1 MIGEWR
7 IRARALS
14 RVYVLALV
22 GLLALCALFVASGT
36 AQIQACATQDIL
48 SGSDFEIDGIV
59 EPPAGSK
66 KNTLPTGGANLKLDG
81 SGSCVDWDS
90 VADEKQPDGT
100 TGSNDNSFGQGTAEN
115 DPVPTIVSDSIPPNK
130 SDLLNFGV
138 FEEHAATKTF
148 VALYWARI
156 NSPSGTTN
164 MDFELNQNSCDFS
177 EPQDTTAP
185 GNICSS
191 NHVTPARISSDKLV
205 IFNLSSGGTVVDI
218 LLRTWNG
225 SAWVDE
231 VQLNSTGDAI
241 GSINYDA
248 LPNALDNDGL
258 GVLSALTFGEV
269 IVDFQALLDS
279 DETCGSFGSV
289 YLKSRSSDSFNA
301 ELKDFIAPKPVT
313 LTNCAAIST
322 QASGPVTVGQEITD
336 TATLA
341 NVSSGAGGTITFT
354 LYAPGDT
361 NCSVALTSS
370 VKNVSGPGD
379 YTSSAYTT
387 TQVGTYKW
395 IASYSGDAGNSPIA
409 GSCGDAGESSTVNQA
424 SPTVNTTPSAGG
436 TIGVTL
442 TDSATLASGYSPT
455 GTILFKLF
463 PPSDASCTGSPAYTA
478 TVNVATGNGTYST
491 TSAASTTGSNVTNA
505 TGTWHWTADY
515 SGDANNKTASSGCAA
530 EPVTVS
536 PASPGIST
544 TPSAGGNI
552 GVTLTDSATL
562 SSGVS
567 PTGTILFKLFPPSDA
582 NCTGSPAY
590 TATVDV
596 NGNGSYSTTSATST
610 TGSNVTNA
618 AGVWHWTAD
627 YSGDGNNN
635 AASSG
640 CAAEPV
646 TVTVIPS
653 TIATA
658 QPVYPNDTATVTGT
672 TGDVTF
678 ELFGPFADAASTTCT
693 GTPAFSQTVSQ
704 TGGQAKT
711 TNYPGGVGT
720 PYSVVDGAASEG
732 WYGWRVTAAADATHE
747 GRRSDCNEKVNI
759 VITDY
764 AGTGVKF
771 P

>member
-7 IRARALS
+7 IRARGLS

-22 GLLALCALFVASGT
+22 GLLGLCALFVASGT
-36 AQIQACATQDIL
+36 TAIQACATQDTL
-48 SGSDFEIDGIV
+48 SGSDFEIDEIV

-81 SGSCVDWDS
+81 GGSCVDWDS

-148 VALYWARI
+148 VALYWARV

-191 NHVTPARISSDKLV
+191 NHVTPERLDGDKLV

-241 GSINYDA
+241 GSINYNA

-301 ELKDFIAPKPVT
+301 ELKDFIAPKAVT
-313 LTNCAAIST
+313 LTNCTAIST
-322 QASGPVTVGQEITD
+322 SATTSTPVGNSISD
-336 TATLA
+336 TATLTNA
-341 NVSSGAGGTITFT
+341 NSPTGGATFNLYSDASCSTLVATIAGSTWSGSDGT
-354 LYAPGDT
+354 
-361 NCSVALTSS
+361 
-370 VKNVSGPGD
+370 
-379 YTSSAYTT
+379 YTSTATYANPA
-387 TQVGTYKW
+387 VGTYYW
-395 IASYSGDAGNSPIA
+395 IASYAGDTNNSSA
-409 GSCGDAGESSTVNQA
+409 TGTCGDTGETSEVTKRDPSLG
-424 SPTVNTTPSAGG
+424 TTPNPSSG
-436 TIGVTL
+436 TVGVTTL
-442 TDSATLASGYSPT
+442 NDSATLTGASSPT
-455 GTILFKLF
+455 GSIVFSLWDPDQT
-463 PPSDASCTGSPAYTA
+463 CGTGTPVFTVTVPLTGTTA
-478 TVNVATGNGTYST
+478 TT
-491 TSAASTTGSNVTNA
+491 TTGPTANKA
-505 TGTWHWTADY
+505 GTWRWTASY
-515 SGDANNKTASSGCAA
+515 AGDANNS
-530 EPVTVS
+530 
-536 PASPGIST
+536 
-544 TPSAGGNI
+544 
-552 GVTLTDSATL
+552 
-562 SSGVS
+562 
-567 PTGTILFKLFPPSDA
+567 
-582 NCTGSPAY
+582 
-590 TATVDV
+590 
-596 NGNGSYSTTSATST
+596 
-610 TGSNVTNA
+610 
-618 AGVWHWTAD
+618 
-627 YSGDGNNN
+627 

-640 CAAEPV
+640 CEAELVTIAKKSPALSTTPNPSNGTVGVTTLNDSATLTGASSPTGSIVFSLWDPDQTCGTGTPV
-646 TVTVIPS
+646 FTVTVPLTGTTATTTTGPTANKAGTWRWTASYAGDANNSAASSGCEAELVTIGKAPS
-653 TIATA
+653 TISTG
-658 QPVYPNDTATVTGT
+658 QSYLPNDTATIGGGGGGTVDFKLYGPFTDAQLPTAECTGSPVVTVTGAT
-672 TGDVTF
+672 ATNGS
-678 ELFGPFADAASTTCT
+678 ASTNN
-693 GTPAFSQTVSQ
+693 
-704 TGGQAKT
+704 T
-711 TNYPGGVGT
+711 TQ
-720 PYSVVDGAASEG
+720 SISASG
-732 WYGWRVTAAADATHE
+732 WYLWLVVYSGDATHDGATSVCGDE
-747 GRRSDCNEKVNI
+747 RFKLTVDNNAI
-759 VITDY
+759 
-764 AGTGVKF
+764 

>member
-1 MIGEWR
+1 MVKEWR
-7 IRARALS
+7 TRGLS

-22 GLLALCALFVASGT
+22 GLLGLCALFVASGT
-36 AQIQACATQDIL
+36 AVIQSCATQDVL
-48 SGSDFEIDGIV
+48 SGSDFEIDKIV

-66 KNTLPTGGANLKLDG
+66 KNTLPTGGANLKLNG
-81 SGSCVDWDS
+81 SGSCVDWGS
-90 VADEKQPDGT
+90 VSDTKQPDGT
-100 TGSNDNSFGQGTAEN
+100 TGSNDNSFGQGTSEN
-115 DPVPTIVSDSIPPNK
+115 DAVPTVVSDSIPPNK

-177 EPQDTTAP
+177 AAQDTTPP
-185 GNICSS
+185 GNICSA
-191 NHVTPARISSDKLV
+191 NHVTPTRLSGDKLV
-205 IFNLSSGGTVVDI
+205 IFNLSSGGTSVDI

-225 SAWVDE
+225 SSWADE
-231 VQLNSTGDAI
+231 TQLNTTGKAI

-248 LPNALDNDGL
+248 LSNASDNDGL
-258 GVLSALTFGEV
+258 GVLSPLTFGEV
-269 IVDFQALLDS
+269 IVDFQALLGS
-279 DETCGSFGSV
+279 NQTCGSFGSV
-289 YLKSRSSDSFNA
+289 YLKSRSSDSFSA
-301 ELKDFIAPKPVT
+301 EMKDFIAPKPVT
-313 LTNCAAIST
+313 LTNCAEIST
-322 QASGPVTVGQEITD
+322 QASGPVTVGQTITD

-341 NVSSGAGGTITFT
+341 NVSAGAGGTMTFN
-354 LYAPGDT
+354 LYAPGDA
-361 NCSVALTSS
+361 NCSTSIFSS
-370 VKNVSGPGD
+370 VKSVSGPGS
-379 YTSSAYTT
+379 YTSDAYST

-395 IASYSGDAGNSPIA
+395 IASYSGDASNSPIA
-409 GSCGDAGESSTVNQA
+409 GSCGDTGESSTVNKA
-424 SPTVNTTPSAGG
+424 SPGVSTTPSAGG
-436 TIGVTL
+436 TIGITL
-442 TDSATLASGYSPT
+442 TDSAALSNGYSPT

-463 PPSDASCTGSPAYTA
+463 PPSDATCSGSPAYTA
-478 TVNVATGNGTYST
+478 TVTVNGNGSYST
-491 TSAASTTGSNVTNA
+491 TSASTTTGSNVTNA

-515 SGDANNKTASSGCAA
+515 SGDTKNDSASSGCAA

-536 PASPGIST
+536 PASPSIST

-552 GVTLTDSATL
+552 GVALTDSASL
-562 SSGVS
+562 SNGSS

-582 NCTGSPAY
+582 SCSGSPAY
-590 TATVDV
+590 TATVNV
-596 NGNGSYSTTSATST
+596 SGNGSYSTTSASTT
-610 TGSNVTNA
+610 TGSNITNA

-627 YSGDGNNN
+627 YSGDGNNDT
-635 AASSG
+635 ASSG

-646 TVTVIPS
+646 TVTVSPS

-672 TGDVTF
+672 AGDVTF

-693 GTPAFSQTVSQ
+693 GTPKFSQTVSQ

-720 PYSVVDGAASEG
+720 PYDVVDGAASEG